1 MGNKLLLQRRS
12 ILKAMVGTAG
22 LTLAGTGLPAAGRAS
37 SWAESDDLA
46 TLIDVDLCN
55 GCGTCV
61 TACRSR
67 NLASVPH
74 PVHPLPR
81 PYPAWVR
88 SSDWSD
94 RTEEISRLTPYNWLF
109 IQSCTITV
117 KGSEKRVF
125 LPRRCLHCNNP
136 QCVTLCSTGS
146 MRQSPEGAVYISSS
160 TCMGDG
166 PCDRACPWGIPQ
178 RQSGVGPYLN
188 FAPRYVG
195 NGQTFKCDHCRS
207 LLAAGQSP
215 ACVVACPQGAMRSGA
230 RNDIVKLAKELAE
243 QRSGDIFGLK
253 ENGGTNTIYIS
264 SVLFRDIE
272 ANMLRQGQVGVGMP
286 SLRPA
291 GASLDKENSLLRAV
305 LLAPAAGAALAGLR
319 MWREKQMRRKP

>member
-1 MGNKLLLQRRS
+1 MGNKHLVQRRS
-12 ILKAMVGTAG
+12 FLKAIAGTAG
-22 LTLAGTGLPAAGRAS
+22 LTLAGTTLPGTSRAS
-37 SWAESDDLA
+37 SWGENDDIA
-46 TLIDVDLCN
+46 TLIDIDLCT
-55 GCGTCV
+55 GCGACV
-61 TACRSR
+61 TACRAR
-67 NLASVPH
+67 NLASIPH
-74 PVHPLPR
+74 PDHPLPR
-81 PYPAWVR
+81 PYPSWVR
-88 SSDWSD
+88 TSDWSD
-94 RTEEISRLTPYNWLF
+94 RTDEISRLTPYNWLF

-117 KGSEKRVF
+117 KGVERRVF
-125 LPRRCLHCNNP
+125 LPRRCLHCTNP

-146 MRQSPEGAVYISSS
+146 LRQSPEGAVYISSS

-166 PCDRACPWGIPQ
+166 PCERACPWGIPQ

-195 NGQTFKCDHCRS
+195 NGQTFKCDYCRS
-207 LLAAGQSP
+207 LLASGESP
-215 ACVVACPQGAMRSGA
+215 ACVAACPQGAMRAGP
-230 RNDIVKLAKELAE
+230 RKDIIRLAKELAG

-253 ENGGTNTIYIS
+253 ENGGTNTIYVS

-272 ANMLRQGQVGVGMP
+272 ANMLRQGQVGIGMP

-319 MWREKQMRRKP
+319 MWRERQMRRKP

>member
-1 MGNKLLLQRRS
+1 MGNKILFQRRS
-12 ILKAMVGTAG
+12 LLKAMAGAAG

-37 SWAESDDLA
+37 SLGDSDDTA
-46 TLIDVDLCN
+46 TLIDVDLCT
-55 GCGTCV
+55 GCGACV
-61 TACRSR
+61 TTCRSR

-74 PVHPLPR
+74 PDRPYPR

-88 SSDWSD
+88 TSDWSD
-94 RTEEISRLTPYNWLF
+94 RTDEISRLTPYNWLF

-117 KGSEKRVF
+117 KGVEKRVF
-125 LPRRCLHCNNP
+125 LPRRCLHCTNP

-146 MRQSPEGAVYISSS
+146 LRQSPEGAVYISSS

-166 PCDRACPWGIPQ
+166 PCERACPWGIPQ

-188 FAPRYVG
+188 FAPKYLG

-207 LLAAGQSP
+207 LLAAGENP
-215 ACVVACPQGAMRSGA
+215 ACVTACPQGAMRTGL
-230 RNDIVKLAKELAE
+230 RKDMVHLAKELAE
-243 QRSGDIFGLK
+243 HRGGDIFGLK
-253 ENGGTNTIYIS
+253 ENGGTNTIYVS

-305 LLAPAAGAALAGLR
+305 LLAPAAGAVLAGLR

>member
-1 MGNKLLLQRRS
+1 MGNKHLLQRRTF
-12 ILKAMVGTAG
+12 LKAVAGTAG
-22 LTLAGTGLPAAGRAS
+22 LALAGATPAAVGKADVWGEGDDRA
-37 SWAESDDLA
+37 
-46 TLIDVDLCN
+46 TVIDIDLCN
-55 GCGTCV
+55 GCGACV
-61 TACRSR
+61 AACRER
-67 NLASVPH
+67 NLAGVPH
-74 PVHPLPR
+74 PVHPSPR

-94 RTEEISRLTPYNWLF
+94 RTDEVSRLTPYNWLF
-109 IQSCTITV
+109 IQSCTLTV
-117 KGSEKRVF
+117 KGVERRVF
-125 LPRRCLHCNNP
+125 LPRRCLHCLNP

-146 MRQSPEGAVYISSS
+146 LRQSREGAVYINSS
-160 TCMGDG
+160 TCLGDG

-188 FAPRYVG
+188 FLPKYVG
-195 NGQTFKCDHCRS
+195 NGQTFKCDYCRS
-207 LLAAGQSP
+207 LLASGENP
-215 ACVVACPQGAMRSGA
+215 ACVAACPQGAVRTGPRHDM
-230 RNDIVKLAKELAE
+230 VKLAKELAE
-243 QRSGDIFGLK
+243 QRGGDIFGLK
-253 ENGGTNTIYIS
+253 ENGGTNTIYVS

-291 GASLDKENSLLRAV
+291 GASMDKENSLLRAV